1 MKALLVK
8 ILSVSAFIVLGLG
21 INAQAFDVPA
31 TPTSSVSDFANVL
44 DDQAEQE
51 LRQKFIALQTE
62 KHVEIAVVTV
72 PDLEGETIE
81 TMATKVFDTW
91 GMGNKQ
97 YDTGLL
103 ILLAPAERKIRIEV
117 GYGLEE
123 FIIDALASQI
133 INKHKSEL
141 SAGEFTTGIVGMSD
155 DIITGVQ
162 NASFDGIIGGGKS
175 GSSKFPVEAIFVLL
189 IIGFQMGA
197 ILVGAMAKSK
207 STWLGGLIGGGIG
220 AGLGVIFSVGISIAI
235 AASIGIALGWLID
248 LWLSKKF
255 AGTSSK
261 KLPPWM
267 RGGGHGGGG
276 MWGGGFGGGSGGSSW
291 GGFSGGSSGGGGSSG
306 SF

>member
-1 MKALLVK
+1 MKALFVK
-8 ILSVSAFIVLGLG
+8 ILSVSAFIVLGFG
-21 INAQAFDVPA
+21 VHVQAFDVPA
-31 TPTSSVSDFANVL
+31 RPTSSVSDFANVI
-44 DDQAEQE
+44 DDQQE
-51 LRQKFIALQTE
+51 EVLRQKFVMLQTE
-62 KHVEIAVVTV
+62 KKVEIAVVTV

-81 TMATKVFDTW
+81 TMATKIFDTW

-103 ILLAPAERKIRIEV
+103 ILLAPVERKIRIEV

-123 FIIDALASQI
+123 FITDALASQI

-162 NASFDGIIGGGKS
+162 NASFDGIVENTKGGGIS
-175 GSSKFPVEAIFVLL
+175 VEVVFVLL
-189 IIGFQMGA
+189 LIVLQLGS
-197 ILVGAMAKSK
+197 ILVASMAKSK
-207 STWLGGLIGGGIG
+207 STWLGGVVGGGLG
-220 AGLGVIFSVGISIAI
+220 AGLGALISVGVSIAI
-235 AASIGIALGWLID
+235 AASIGIAIGWLID
-248 LWLSKKF
+248 YWLSKKF

-276 MWGGGFGGGSGGSSW
+276 IWGGGFGGGSGGSSW